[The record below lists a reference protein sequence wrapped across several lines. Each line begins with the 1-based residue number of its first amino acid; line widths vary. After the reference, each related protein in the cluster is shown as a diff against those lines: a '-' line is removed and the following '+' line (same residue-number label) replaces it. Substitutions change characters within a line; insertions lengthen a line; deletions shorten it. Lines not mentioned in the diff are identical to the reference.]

1 MSNLVR
7 CIDPSGQ
14 LTCMAADTTAMV
26 REARRIHQTS
36 NVCTAALGRLLTAAS
51 FMGITLKG
59 ADHSVTL
66 RMAGDG
72 PAGSVIAVSDAKGN
86 TRGYV
91 MNPDVR
97 VPNKSERK
105 LDVGGAVGHNGT
117 LSVIKDLGL
126 KDPYVGQVPLVSG
139 EVAEDVTG
147 YYAISEQTPTVLSLG
162 VLCTPDTEEVIVA
175 GGFIIQLLPTA
186 TEETI
191 TKVEEGLKGL
201 PAVTTM
207 LTDGLTPLEILQ
219 KALPNFELEVLEEA
233 DTGYESLSDRKN
245 SSTWRRTRP
254 RKWAASS
261 AIKSII
267 SLPRNCE
274 NFPKKVVDIGCQM
287 LYSIKR
293 RRNRER
299 TTAEFR
305 RPNFLGV

>member
-7 CIDPSGQ
+7 CIDRSGQ

-72 PAGSVIAVSDAKGN
+72 PAGSVIAVADAQGN
-86 TRGYV
+86 ARGYV
-91 MNPDVR
+91 MNPGV
-97 VPNKSERK
+97 VLPNKSPQK
-105 LDVGGAVGHNGT
+105 LDVGGAVGKNGT

-139 EVAEDVTG
+139 EVAEDITA

-162 VLCTPDTEEVIVA
+162 VLCTPDTGEVIVA
-175 GGFIIQLLPTA
+175 GGFLIQLLPTA
-186 TEETI
+186 TEDTI
-191 TKVEEGLKGL
+191 SRVEEGLVGL

-207 LTDGLTPLEILQ
+207 LTEGLAPIDILK
-219 KALPNFELEVLEEA
+219 KALPGFELEVLEEA
-233 DTGYESLSDRKN
+233 DTGYVCDCSRARVERALISLGPEELAEMAREETTEVGCQFCDRKYLFTA
-245 SSTWRRTRP
+245 SDLLELS
-254 RKWAASS
+254 RKS
-261 AIKSII
+261 
-267 SLPRNCE
+267 
-274 NFPKKVVDIGCQM
+274 G
-287 LYSIKR
+287 
-293 RRNRER
+293 
-299 TTAEFR
+299 
-305 RPNFLGV
+305 

>member
-66 RMAGDG
+66 RLAGDG
-72 PAGSVIAVSDAKGN
+72 PAGSVIAVADALGN
-86 TRGYV
+86 ARGYV
-91 MNPDVR
+91 MNPQV
-97 VPNKSERK
+97 VLPNKAPQK
-105 LDVGGAVGHNGT
+105 LDVGGAVGRNGT

-126 KDPYVGQVPLVSG
+126 KDPYIGQVPLVSG
-139 EVAEDVTG
+139 EVAEDITG

-162 VLCTPDTEEVIVA
+162 VLCTPDSGEVIVA
-175 GGFIIQLLPTA
+175 GGFLIQLLPTA

-207 LTDGLTPLEILQ
+207 LTDGLLPLDIL
-219 KALPNFELEVLEEA
+219 KRALPQFELEVLEEA
-233 DTGYESLSDRKN
+233 DTGYVCDCSRERVERAL
-245 SSTWRRTRP
+245 
-254 RKWAASS
+254 
-261 AIKSII
+261 I
-267 SLPRNCE
+267 SLGRE
-274 NFPKKVVDIGCQM
+274 ELLEMAREETTEVGCQFCDKK
-287 LYSIKR
+287 YR
-293 RRNRER
+293 F
-299 TTAEFR
+299 TASDIRLLSEKS
-305 RPNFLGV
+305 G

>member
-66 RMAGDG
+66 RLAGDG
-72 PAGSVIAVSDAKGN
+72 PAGSVIAVADAQGN
-86 TRGYV
+86 ARGYV
-91 MNPDVR
+91 MNPDV
-97 VPNKSERK
+97 VLPNKAPQK

-126 KDPYVGQVPLVSG
+126 KDPYIGQVPLVSG
-139 EVAEDVTG
+139 EVAEDITG

-162 VLCTPDTEEVIVA
+162 VLCTPDTGEVIVA

-207 LTDGLTPLEILQ
+207 LTEGLSPQDIL
-219 KALPNFELEVLEEA
+219 KRALPQFELEVLEEA
-233 DTGYESLSDRKN
+233 ETGYVCDCSRERVERAL
-245 SSTWRRTRP
+245 
-254 RKWAASS
+254 
-261 AIKSII
+261 I
-267 SLPRNCE
+267 SLGPEELLDMARE
-274 NFPKKVVDIGCQM
+274 ETTEVGCQFCDKK
-287 LYSIKR
+287 YR
-293 RRNRER
+293 F
-299 TTAEFR
+299 TASDIRALSEKS
-305 RPNFLGV
+305 G

>member
-72 PAGSVIAVSDAKGN
+72 QAGSVIAVSDAKGN

-233 DTGYESLSDRKN
+233 DTGYECNCSRARVEKAL
-245 SSTWRRTRP
+245 
-254 RKWAASS
+254 
-261 AIKSII
+261 I
-267 SLPRNCE
+267 SLGPE
-274 NFPKKVVDIGCQM
+274 ELLDMAKDETTEVGCQFCDKKYHFTSEE
-287 LYSIKR
+287 LRKLSKKSC
-293 RRNRER
+293 
-299 TTAEFR
+299 
-305 RPNFLGV
+305 

>member
-66 RMAGDG
+66 RLAGDG
-72 PAGSVIAVSDAKGN
+72 PAGSVIAVADAQGN
-86 TRGYV
+86 ARGYV
-91 MNPDVR
+91 MNPDV
-97 VPNKSERK
+97 VLPNKAPQK

-126 KDPYVGQVPLVSG
+126 KDPYIGQVPLVSG
-139 EVAEDVTG
+139 EVAEDITG

-162 VLCTPDTEEVIVA
+162 VLCTPDTGEVIVA

-186 TEETI
+186 TEKTI
-191 TKVEEGLKGL
+191 TKIEEGLKGL

-207 LTDGLTPLEILQ
+207 LTEGLSPQDIL
-219 KALPNFELEVLEEA
+219 KRALPQFELEVLEEA
-233 DTGYESLSDRKN
+233 ETGYVCDCSRERVERAL
-245 SSTWRRTRP
+245 
-254 RKWAASS
+254 
-261 AIKSII
+261 I
-267 SLPRNCE
+267 SLGPEELLDMARE
-274 NFPKKVVDIGCQM
+274 ETTEVGCQFCDKK
-287 LYSIKR
+287 YR
-293 RRNRER
+293 F
-299 TTAEFR
+299 TASDIRALSEKS
-305 RPNFLGV
+305 G

>member
-1 MSNLVR
+1 MMNLVR

-26 REARRIHQTS
+26 REARRIHQTT

-66 RMAGDG
+66 RLAGDG
-72 PAGSVIAVSDAKGN
+72 PAGSVIAVADPKGN
-86 TRGYV
+86 ARGYV
-91 MNPDVR
+91 VNPR
-97 VPNKSERK
+97 VILPNKAPQK
-105 LDVGGAVGHNGT
+105 LDVGGAVGKNGT

-126 KDPYVGQVPLVSG
+126 KEPYVGQVPLVSG

-162 VLCTPDTEEVIVA
+162 VLCTPDSEEVIVA

-191 TKVEEGLKGL
+191 DKVEEGLKGL

-207 LTDGLTPLEILQ
+207 LTDGLAPLDILK
-219 KALPNFELEVLEEA
+219 KALPAFELEVLEEA
-233 DTGYESLSDRKN
+233 ETGYVCDCSRARVERALLSLG
-245 SSTWRRTRP
+245 P
-254 RKWAASS
+254 EELAEMAAD
-261 AIKSII
+261 
-267 SLPRNCE
+267 E
-274 NFPKKVVDIGCQM
+274 TTEVGCQFCDKTYRFTSSDIRK
-287 LYSIKR
+287 LSQKS
-293 RRNRER
+293 
-299 TTAEFR
+299 
-305 RPNFLGV
+305 G

>member
-66 RMAGDG
+66 RLAGDG
-72 PAGSVIAVSDAKGN
+72 PAGSVIAVADAQGN
-86 TRGYV
+86 ARGYV
-91 MNPDVR
+91 MNPDV
-97 VPNKSERK
+97 VLPNKAPQK

-126 KDPYVGQVPLVSG
+126 KDPYIGQVPLVSG
-139 EVAEDVTG
+139 EVAEDITG

-162 VLCTPDTEEVIVA
+162 VLFTPDTGEVIVA

-207 LTDGLTPLEILQ
+207 LTEGLSPQDIL
-219 KALPNFELEVLEEA
+219 KRALPQFELEVLEEA
-233 DTGYESLSDRKN
+233 ETGYVCDCSRERVERAL
-245 SSTWRRTRP
+245 
-254 RKWAASS
+254 
-261 AIKSII
+261 I
-267 SLPRNCE
+267 SLGPEELLDMARE
-274 NFPKKVVDIGCQM
+274 ETTEVGCQFCDKK
-287 LYSIKR
+287 YR
-293 RRNRER
+293 F
-299 TTAEFR
+299 TASDIRALSEKS
-305 RPNFLGV
+305 G

>member
-66 RMAGDG
+66 RLAGDG

-86 TRGYV
+86 ARGYV
-91 MNPDVR
+91 MNPDV
-97 VPNKSERK
+97 VLPNKAPQK
-105 LDVGGAVGHNGT
+105 LDVGGAVGRNGT
-117 LSVIKDLGL
+117 LSVIKDLGM
-126 KDPYVGQVPLVSG
+126 KDPYIGQVPLVSG
-139 EVAEDVTG
+139 EVAEDITS

-162 VLCTPDTEEVIVA
+162 VLCTPDTNDVIVA
-175 GGFIIQLLPTA
+175 GGFLIQLLPTA

-207 LTDGLTPLEILQ
+207 LTDGLTPFEVLK
-219 KALPNFELEVLEEA
+219 KALPLFELEVLEEA
-233 DTGYESLSDRKN
+233 DTGYVCDCSRERVERAL
-245 SSTWRRTRP
+245 
-254 RKWAASS
+254 
-261 AIKSII
+261 I
-267 SLPRNCE
+267 SLGPEELRE
-274 NFPKKVVDIGCQM
+274 LAQDETTEVGCQFCDKK
-287 LYSIKR
+287 YR
-293 RRNRER
+293 F
-299 TTAEFR
+299 TASDILE
-305 RPNFLGV
+305 LSEKSG

>member
-26 REARRIHQTS
+26 REAKRIHQTS

-66 RMAGDG
+66 AGDG

-105 LDVGGAVGHNGT
+105 LDVGGAIGRNGT

-139 EVAEDVTG
+139 EVAEDITG
-147 YYAISEQTPTVLSLG
+147 YYAISEQTPSVVSLG

-175 GGFIIQLLPTA
+175 GGFLIQLLPTA

-191 TKVEEGLKGL
+191 SKVEEGLVGL

-207 LTDGLTPLEILQ
+207 LTDGLTPFEILK
-219 KALPNFELEVLEEA
+219 KALPKFELEILEEA
-233 DTGYESLSDRKN
+233 DTAYVCDCSRARVEKAL
-245 SSTWRRTRP
+245 
-254 RKWAASS
+254 
-261 AIKSII
+261 I
-267 SLPRNCE
+267 SLGPDE
-274 NFPKKVVDIGCQM
+274 LEEMAQDETTEVGCQFCDKK
-287 LYSIKR
+287 YYFTS
-293 RRNRER
+293 
-299 TTAEFR
+299 AELR
-305 RPNFLGV
+305 KLSEKSG

>member
-1 MSNLVR
+1 MKNLIR
-7 CIDPSGQ
+7 MIDSTGE

-26 REARRIHQTS
+26 REARRIHQTT

-51 FMGITLKG
+51 FMGVTLKS

-72 PAGSVIAVSDAKGN
+72 PAGSVIAVADASGN
-86 TRGYV
+86 ARGYV
-91 MNPDVR
+91 MNPQAT

-126 KDPYVGQVPLVSG
+126 KEPYVGQVPLVSG

-162 VLCTPDTEEVIVA
+162 VLCTPDTGDVIVA

-186 TEETI
+186 SEETI
-191 TKVEEGLKGL
+191 TRVEEGLKGL

-207 LTDGLTPLEILQ
+207 LTDEMTPEDILR
-219 KALPNFELEVLEEA
+219 KALPDFSLEVLEEA
-233 DTGYESLSDRKN
+233 EVGYVCDCSRARVERAL
-245 SSTWRRTRP
+245 
-254 RKWAASS
+254 
-261 AIKSII
+261 I
-267 SLPRNCE
+267 SLGPEELADMARE
-274 NFPKKVVDIGCQM
+274 ETTEVGCQFCDKKYYFSASDI
-287 LYSIKR
+287 LKLSEKS
-293 RRNRER
+293 
-299 TTAEFR
+299 
-305 RPNFLGV
+305 G

>member
-26 REARRIHQTS
+26 REAKRIHQTS

-105 LDVGGAVGHNGT
+105 LDVGGAIGRNGT

-126 KDPYVGQVPLVSG
+126 KEPYVGQTPIVTG
-139 EVAEDVTG
+139 EIAEDITA
-147 YYAISEQTPTVLSLG
+147 YFASSEQTPSVVALG
-162 VLCTPDTEEVIVA
+162 VLVNPNLSIKAA
-175 GGFIIQLLPTA
+175 GGLIIQLLPTA
-186 TEETI
+186 TEQTI
-191 TKVEEGLKGL
+191 EKVERCIKDLAPITALIE
-201 PAVTTM
+201 
-207 LTDGLTPLEILQ
+207 DGLTPEEICRR
-219 KALPNFELEVLEEA
+219 ALKEFELDVLDTSFLVYRCYCSKERVEQALLSVGKEELEEM
-233 DTGYESLSDRKN
+233 KN
-245 SSTWRRTRP
+245 DEKTEVS
-254 RKWAASS
+254 
-261 AIKSII
+261 
-267 SLPRNCE
+267 CH
-274 NFPKKVVDIGCQM
+274 FCGKKYVFTPDD
-287 LYSIKR
+287 L
-293 RRNRER
+293 NRLLKQ
-299 TTAEFR
+299 AK
-305 RPNFLGV
+305 

>member
-7 CIDPSGQ
+7 CIDSSGQ

-26 REARRIHQTS
+26 REARRIHETT

-86 TRGYV
+86 ARGYV
-91 MNPDVR
+91 MNPR
-97 VPNKSERK
+97 ATVPNKSERK
-105 LDVGGAVGHNGT
+105 LDVGGVIGHDGT
-117 LSVIKDLGL
+117 LSVIKDLGM
-126 KDPYVGQVPLVSG
+126 KDPYVGQVPLISG

-147 YYAISEQTPTVLSLG
+147 YYAISEQTPSVVSLG
-162 VLCTPDTEEVIVA
+162 VLCTTDTEEVIVA
-175 GGFIIQLLPTA
+175 GGFLIQLLPTA

-191 TKVEEGLKGL
+191 SKVEEGLSGL

-207 LTDGLTPLEILQ
+207 LTAGLSLPEILK

-233 DTGYESLSDRKN
+233 DIGYVCNCSRERVEKALLSLGPEELEDMAKDE
-245 SSTWRRTRP
+245 TT
-254 RKWAASS
+254 
-261 AIKSII
+261 
-267 SLPRNCE
+267 E
-274 NFPKKVVDIGCQM
+274 VGCQFCDKT
-287 LYSIKR
+287 YR
-293 RRNRER
+293 F
-299 TTAEFR
+299 TASELR
-305 RPNFLGV
+305 KLCKKSG

>member
-66 RMAGDG
+66 RLAGDG
-72 PAGSVIAVSDAKGN
+72 PAGSVIAVADAQGN
-86 TRGYV
+86 ARGYV
-91 MNPDVR
+91 MNPDV
-97 VPNKSERK
+97 VLPNKAPQK

-126 KDPYVGQVPLVSG
+126 KDPYIGQVPLVSG
-139 EVAEDVTG
+139 EVAEDITG

-162 VLCTPDTEEVIVA
+162 VLCTPDTGEVIVA

-207 LTDGLTPLEILQ
+207 LTEGLSPQDIL
-219 KALPNFELEVLEEA
+219 KRALPQFELEVLEEA
-233 DTGYESLSDRKN
+233 DTGYVCDCSRERVERAL
-245 SSTWRRTRP
+245 
-254 RKWAASS
+254 
-261 AIKSII
+261 I
-267 SLPRNCE
+267 SLGPEELLEMARDE
-274 NFPKKVVDIGCQM
+274 STEVGCQFCDKK
-287 LYSIKR
+287 YR
-293 RRNRER
+293 F
-299 TTAEFR
+299 TASDIRALSEQS
-305 RPNFLGV
+305 G

>member
-1 MSNLVR
+1 MYNLIR

-26 REARRIHQTS
+26 REARRVHHTS

-66 RMAGDG
+66 RLAGDG
-72 PAGSVIAVSDAKGN
+72 PAGSVIAAADAKGN
-86 TRGYV
+86 ARGYV

-97 VPNKSERK
+97 LPNKSERK
-105 LDVGGAVGHNGT
+105 LDVGGAVGKNGT
-117 LSVIKDLGL
+117 LSVIRDLGL
-126 KDPYVGQVPLVSG
+126 KEPYVGQVPLVSG

-191 TKVEEGLKGL
+191 EKVEEGIKGL

-207 LTDGLTPLEILQ
+207 LTDGLTPFDILQ
-219 KALPNFELEVLEEA
+219 KALPGFELEVLEEA
-233 DTGYESLSDRKN
+233 EVGYVCNCSRARVERALLSLGPEELAEIAQDETTKVGCQFCDKTYVFTSSEIRSLSK
-245 SSTWRRTRP
+245 
-254 RKWAASS
+254 
-261 AIKSII
+261 KS
-267 SLPRNCE
+267 
-274 NFPKKVVDIGCQM
+274 G
-287 LYSIKR
+287 
-293 RRNRER
+293 
-299 TTAEFR
+299 
-305 RPNFLGV
+305 

>member
-175 GGFIIQLLPTA
+175 VGIVACP
-186 TEETI
+186 
-191 TKVEEGLKGL
+191 
-201 PAVTTM
+201 P
-207 LTDGLTPLEILQ
+207 
-219 KALPNFELEVLEEA
+219 
-233 DTGYESLSDRKN
+233 
-245 SSTWRRTRP
+245 
-254 RKWAASS
+254 
-261 AIKSII
+261 
-267 SLPRNCE
+267 SLPC
-274 NFPKKVVDIGCQM
+274 
-287 LYSIKR
+287 
-293 RRNRER
+293 
-299 TTAEFR
+299 
-305 RPNFLGV
+305 

>member
-126 KDPYVGQVPLVSG
+126 KDPYVGQLFRSPLQEGSG
-139 EVAEDVTG
+139 AG
-147 YYAISEQTPTVLSLG
+147 IAIL
-162 VLCTPDTEEVIVA
+162 
-175 GGFIIQLLPTA
+175 TA
-186 TEETI
+186 MQ
-191 TKVEEGLKGL
+191 
-201 PAVTTM
+201 AAR
-207 LTDGLTPLEILQ
+207 EILN
-219 KALPNFELEVLEEA
+219 K
-233 DTGYESLSDRKN
+233 
-245 SSTWRRTRP
+245 
-254 RKWAASS
+254 
-261 AIKSII
+261 
-267 SLPRNCE
+267 
-274 NFPKKVVDIGCQM
+274 
-287 LYSIKR
+287 
-293 RRNRER
+293 
-299 TTAEFR
+299 
-305 RPNFLGV
+305 

>member
-1 MSNLVR
+1 
-7 CIDPSGQ
+7 
-14 LTCMAADTTAMV
+14 
-26 REARRIHQTS
+26 
-36 NVCTAALGRLLTAAS
+36 
-51 FMGITLKG
+51 MGITLKG

-139 EVAEDVTG
+139 EVAEDITG
-147 YYAISEQTPTVLSLG
+147 YYAISEQTPSVVSLG

-175 GGFIIQLLPTA
+175 GGFLIQLLPTA

-191 TKVEEGLKGL
+191 SKVEEGLSGL

-207 LTDGLTPLEILQ
+207 LTDGLSPFEILK
-219 KALPNFELEVLEEA
+219 KALPKFELEVLEEA
-233 DTGYESLSDRKN
+233 DTAYVCDCSRARVEKAL
-245 SSTWRRTRP
+245 
-254 RKWAASS
+254 
-261 AIKSII
+261 I
-267 SLPRNCE
+267 SLGPE
-274 NFPKKVVDIGCQM
+274 ELLDMAKDETTEVGCQFCDKKYYYTSSE
-287 LYSIKR
+287 LRKLSKKS
-293 RRNRER
+293 
-299 TTAEFR
+299 
-305 RPNFLGV
+305 G

>member
-66 RMAGDG
+66 RLAGDG
-72 PAGSVIAVSDAKGN
+72 PAGSVIAVADAQGN
-86 TRGYV
+86 ARGYV
-91 MNPDVR
+91 MNPDV
-97 VPNKSERK
+97 VLPNKAPQK

-126 KDPYVGQVPLVSG
+126 KDPYIGQVPLVSG
-139 EVAEDVTG
+139 EVAEDITG

-162 VLCTPDTEEVIVA
+162 VLCTPDTGEVIVA
-175 GGFIIQLLPTA
+175 GGFLIQLLPTA

-207 LTDGLTPLEILQ
+207 LTEGLSPLDILER
-219 KALPNFELEVLEEA
+219 ALPQFELEVLEEA
-233 DTGYESLSDRKN
+233 DTAYVCDCSRERVERAL
-245 SSTWRRTRP
+245 
-254 RKWAASS
+254 
-261 AIKSII
+261 I
-267 SLPRNCE
+267 SLGPEELRE
-274 NFPKKVVDIGCQM
+274 MASDETTEVGCQFCDKK
-287 LYSIKR
+287 YR
-293 RRNRER
+293 F
-299 TTAEFR
+299 TASDIRALSEKS
-305 RPNFLGV
+305 G

>member
-66 RMAGDG
+66 RLAGDG
-72 PAGSVIAVSDAKGN
+72 PAGSVIAVADAQGN
-86 TRGYV
+86 ARGYV
-91 MNPDVR
+91 MNPDV
-97 VPNKSERK
+97 VLPNKAPQK

-126 KDPYVGQVPLVSG
+126 KDPYIGQVPLVSG
-139 EVAEDVTG
+139 EVAEDITG

-162 VLCTPDTEEVIVA
+162 VLCTPDTGEVIVA

-186 TEETI
+186 TEKTI

-207 LTDGLTPLEILQ
+207 LTEGLSPQDIL
-219 KALPNFELEVLEEA
+219 KRALPQFELEVLEEA
-233 DTGYESLSDRKN
+233 ETGYVCDCSRERVERAL
-245 SSTWRRTRP
+245 
-254 RKWAASS
+254 
-261 AIKSII
+261 I
-267 SLPRNCE
+267 SLGPEELFDMARE
-274 NFPKKVVDIGCQM
+274 ETTEVGCQFCDKK
-287 LYSIKR
+287 YR
-293 RRNRER
+293 F
-299 TTAEFR
+299 TASDIRALSEKS
-305 RPNFLGV
+305 G

>member
-66 RMAGDG
+66 RLAGDG
-72 PAGSVIAVSDAKGN
+72 PAGSVIAVADAQGN
-86 TRGYV
+86 ARGYV
-91 MNPDVR
+91 MNPDV
-97 VPNKSERK
+97 VLPNKAPQK

-126 KDPYVGQVPLVSG
+126 KDPYIGQVPLVSG
-139 EVAEDVTG
+139 EVAEDITG

-162 VLCTPDTEEVIVA
+162 VLCTPDTGEVIVA

-207 LTDGLTPLEILQ
+207 LTEGLSPQDIL
-219 KALPNFELEVLEEA
+219 KRALPQFELEVLEEA
-233 DTGYESLSDRKN
+233 DTGYVCDCSRERVERAL
-245 SSTWRRTRP
+245 
-254 RKWAASS
+254 
-261 AIKSII
+261 I
-267 SLPRNCE
+267 SLGPEELLEMARDE
-274 NFPKKVVDIGCQM
+274 STEVGCQFCDKK
-287 LYSIKR
+287 YR
-293 RRNRER
+293 F
-299 TTAEFR
+299 TASDIRALSEKS
-305 RPNFLGV
+305 G

>member
-66 RMAGDG
+66 RLAGDG
-72 PAGSVIAVSDAKGN
+72 PAGSVIAVADAQGN
-86 TRGYV
+86 ARGYV
-91 MNPDVR
+91 MNPQV
-97 VPNKSERK
+97 VLPNKAPQK

-126 KDPYVGQVPLVSG
+126 KDPYIGQVPLVSG
-139 EVAEDVTG
+139 EVAEDITG

-162 VLCTPDTEEVIVA
+162 VLCTPDSGEVIVA
-175 GGFIIQLLPTA
+175 GGFLIQLLPTA

-207 LTDGLTPLEILQ
+207 LTDGLSPFDIL
-219 KALPNFELEVLEEA
+219 KRALPQFELEVLEEA
-233 DTGYESLSDRKN
+233 DTAYVCDCSRERVERALISLGHEELLEMAREETTEVGCQFCDKKYRFTASDIRSLSE
-245 SSTWRRTRP
+245 
-254 RKWAASS
+254 
-261 AIKSII
+261 KS
-267 SLPRNCE
+267 
-274 NFPKKVVDIGCQM
+274 G
-287 LYSIKR
+287 
-293 RRNRER
+293 
-299 TTAEFR
+299 
-305 RPNFLGV
+305 

>member
-66 RMAGDG
+66 RLAGDG
-72 PAGSVIAVSDAKGN
+72 PAGSVIAVADAQGN
-86 TRGYV
+86 ARGYV
-91 MNPDVR
+91 MNPDV
-97 VPNKSERK
+97 VLPNKAPQK

-126 KDPYVGQVPLVSG
+126 KDPYIGQVPLVSG
-139 EVAEDVTG
+139 EVAEDITG

-162 VLCTPDTEEVIVA
+162 VLCTPDTGEVIVA

-186 TEETI
+186 TEKTI

-207 LTDGLTPLEILQ
+207 LTEGLSPQDIL
-219 KALPNFELEVLEEA
+219 KRALPQFELEVLEEA
-233 DTGYESLSDRKN
+233 ETGYVCDCSRERVERAL
-245 SSTWRRTRP
+245 
-254 RKWAASS
+254 
-261 AIKSII
+261 I
-267 SLPRNCE
+267 SLGPEELLDMARE
-274 NFPKKVVDIGCQM
+274 ETTEVGCQFCDKK
-287 LYSIKR
+287 YR
-293 RRNRER
+293 F
-299 TTAEFR
+299 TASDIHALSEKS
-305 RPNFLGV
+305 G

>member
-66 RMAGDG
+66 RLAGDG
-72 PAGSVIAVSDAKGN
+72 PAGSVIAVADAQGN
-86 TRGYV
+86 ARGYV
-91 MNPDVR
+91 MNPDV
-97 VPNKSERK
+97 VLPNKAPQK

-126 KDPYVGQVPLVSG
+126 KDPYIGQVPLVSG
-139 EVAEDVTG
+139 EVAEDITG

-162 VLCTPDTEEVIVA
+162 VLCTPDTGEVIVA

-186 TEETI
+186 TEKTI

-207 LTDGLTPLEILQ
+207 LTEGLSPQDIL
-219 KALPNFELEVLEEA
+219 KRALPQFELEVLEEA
-233 DTGYESLSDRKN
+233 ETGYVCDCSRERVERAL
-245 SSTWRRTRP
+245 
-254 RKWAASS
+254 
-261 AIKSII
+261 I
-267 SLPRNCE
+267 SLGPEELLDMARE
-274 NFPKKVVDIGCQM
+274 ETTEVGCQFCDKK
-287 LYSIKR
+287 YR
-293 RRNRER
+293 F
-299 TTAEFR
+299 TASDIRALSEKS
-305 RPNFLGV
+305 G